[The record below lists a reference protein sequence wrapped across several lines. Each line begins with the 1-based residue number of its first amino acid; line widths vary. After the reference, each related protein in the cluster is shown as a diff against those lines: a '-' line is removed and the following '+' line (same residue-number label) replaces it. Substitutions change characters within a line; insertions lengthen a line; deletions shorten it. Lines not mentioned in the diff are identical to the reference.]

1 MGPDTF
7 CPTKPRLSR
16 ESQNLLITPRVKAP
30 GPWPHLRLL
39 KPRLGALAPPVFP
52 EAWALC
58 RGWSRDVLQ
67 QGSFQMLPSMWREGE
82 PPGLP
87 SPRAPLQALES
98 PKIRQ
103 VSSGLRRK
111 SILSSPTFPEYPK
124 NSPGKTTLLSI
135 GQGKLKQLL
144 YLTKNT
150 SCCHDNLCSKIRN
163 ASHSGVAAIK
173 RAAGK
178 CLSIHQSSGGG
189 ESSVPQPGP
198 PTLQTSFSH
207 GCSLHLLEGM
217 KPLSAFPQLGRQSGR
232 GVSVQLMGVILQQE
246 ALDRACWMHHAPGAP
261 DNSPGEHV

>member
-1 MGPDTF
+1 
-7 CPTKPRLSR
+7 
-16 ESQNLLITPRVKAP
+16 
-30 GPWPHLRLL
+30 
-39 KPRLGALAPPVFP
+39 
-52 EAWALC
+52 
-58 RGWSRDVLQ
+58 
-67 QGSFQMLPSMWREGE
+67 MLPSMWRKGE

-87 SPRAPLQALES
+87 SPAAPLQVLES

-111 SILSSPTFPEYPK
+111 WILSSPTFPEYPK

-150 SCCHDNLCSKIRN
+150 SCCHGNLCSKIRN
-163 ASHSGVAAIK
+163 ASHSGGSCHKESCWKMPLHPSVLWG
-173 RAAGK
+173 RG
-178 CLSIHQSSGGG
+178 
-189 ESSVPQPGP
+189 SSVLQPGP

-217 KPLSAFPQLGRQSGR
+217 KPLSALPQLGRQSDR
-232 GVSVQLMGVILQQE
+232 GVSVQLVGVLLQQE

-261 DNSPGEHV
+261 DNPPGEHV

>member
-30 GPWPHLRLL
+30 GPWPDLRLL

-87 SPRAPLQALES
+87 SPPAPLQALES

-178 CLSIHQSSGGG
+178 CLSIHQSSGWGG
-189 ESSVPQPGP
+189 E
-198 PTLQTSFSH
+198 L
-207 GCSLHLLEGM
+207 
-217 KPLSAFPQLGRQSGR
+217 
-232 GVSVQLMGVILQQE
+232 
-246 ALDRACWMHHAPGAP
+246 GAP
-261 DNSPGEHV
+261 ARPTHTPDIVLTRMQPPPSGGDEAPLCFPPVGPTVRPRGFCPADGGSPSTGGT